1 MVPFLLF
8 CMRRLAGGEV
18 GLQPI
23 TLRMND
29 ASSYRPAR
37 AAKIPHSVAV
47 LAYKTIMRAA
57 RPDSG
62 TTKEDPPMRMLIL
75 AATAALLSGCGS
87 SQFDRVSTGAG
98 TGAGTGAAIGL
109 LGGPIGVGLGAAIG
123 AGVGAFTGGA
133 TTQDQI
139 DLGKPVWK

>member
-1 MVPFLLF
+1 
-8 CMRRLAGGEV
+8 
-18 GLQPI
+18 
-23 TLRMND
+23 MND
-29 ASSYRPAR
+29 PSSYRPAR
-37 AAKIPHSVAV
+37 AAKIPHCAA
-47 LAYKTIMRAA
+47 LLPYKNAMNDAC
-57 RPDSG
+57 PESG
-62 TTKEDPPMRMLIL
+62 WTKEDPSMRVLIL
-75 AATAALLSGCGS
+75 AATAALLAGCGA

>member
-1 MVPFLLF
+1 MHKA
-8 CMRRLAGGEV
+8 LA
-18 GLQPI
+18 I
-23 TLRMND
+23 
-29 ASSYRPAR
+29 
-37 AAKIPHSVAV
+37 
-47 LAYKTIMRAA
+47 
-57 RPDSG
+57 
-62 TTKEDPPMRMLIL
+62 
-75 AATAALLSGCGS
+75 TAALLLAGCGA

-123 AGVGAFTGGA
+123 AGVGALTGGA

>member
-1 MVPFLLF
+1 MGNKL
-8 CMRRLAGGEV
+8 
-18 GLQPI
+18 
-23 TLRMND
+23 T
-29 ASSYRPAR
+29 
-37 AAKIPHSVAV
+37 
-47 LAYKTIMRAA
+47 
-57 RPDSG
+57 
-62 TTKEDPPMRMLIL
+62 IL
-75 AATAALLSGCGS
+75 AATLLLAGCGA

-123 AGVGAFTGGA
+123 AGVGALTGGA